1 MLNSLQFSAILTME
15 SVFSSLY
22 NDELLLFCFFHTR
35 NQMANLFDQFSI
47 FLGLG
52 IELSSHNFQNSAMS
66 SGL

>member
-1 MLNSLQFSAILTME
+1 MASL
-15 SVFSSLY
+15 FSSLY
-22 NDELLLFCFFHTR
+22 NDELLLFCFFHTQ